1 MIPYQP
7 RLPVAILLLWLSRST
22 VWSIVSLYLSYNQT
36 SGWCVP
42 LPGGCSGTASS
53 QRRPTLW
60 ALPARRWPWM
70 PSVPPACL
78 TWRYKQRSLSATLP
92 SSRGR
97 GHCGVH
103 LSSYKNKNLFP
114 VYLFPV
120 LMSQLNARNGMLQM
134 SVIGEGEK
142 ERAGLLVAWKEGFLF
157 L

>member
-1 MIPYQP
+1 M
-7 RLPVAILLLWLSRST
+7 
-22 VWSIVSLYLSYNQT
+22 
-36 SGWCVP
+36 
-42 LPGGCSGTASS
+42 
-53 QRRPTLW
+53 
-60 ALPARRWPWM
+60 
-70 PSVPPACL
+70 
-78 TWRYKQRSLSATLP
+78 
-92 SSRGR
+92 
-97 GHCGVH
+97 H